1 MNIFLTVKITCP
13 RGATNQGYCAGC
25 GAQKQAYVV
34 GIVIYFE
41 VLSIS
46 LDLEHSNCNTVH
58 IIAVVSKDKGA
69 ASCYQAVIVVIFNGP
84 INVILYLTCPDIE
97 DSEPSQVC

>member
-1 MNIFLTVKITCP
+1 MPPGRYKSGLLRRMWCTK
-13 RGATNQGYCAGC
+13 AGLC
-25 GAQKQAYVV
+25 CWNCD
-34 GIVIYFE
+34 I
-41 VLSIS
+41 LRIS
-46 LDLEHSNCNTVH
+46 VDLEHSNCNTVH